1 MFDNTVRV
9 EEGREQIQAERQEMP
24 LSFVNKEYKEDI
36 ESRKKDDDDNVISFW
51 EPSDAEQSELLQKT
65 LEGEFIEA
73 MYDYGLGERS
83 TEGKIIT
90 FYGWDILR
98 RVRKET
104 RGRNI
109 GDVSPA
115 LIKIMKDVRAGK
127 ITSKSKIQKPIRNDN
142 PQKPYIVPNKTI
154 QREKRPGDKYFLM
167 KKRGTIRNEAYRKMF
182 KGPGTVYEWLWANLV
197 RSPWIDTKGYPIKE
211 QYFDNGLLVY
221 CSSYRKIGKNCFLHK
236 NKVKKYID
244 AFREAGIIKV
254 EHLTPVGKIRGQS
267 VFILGEWKVVGNGIK
282 EIFYIDGVFPDRKDG
297 QNVPN

>member
-115 LIKIMKDVRAGK
+115 LIKIMKEMRAGK
-127 ITSKSKIQKPIRNDN
+127 IAPKSNIQKPAKNCN
-142 PQKPYIVPNKTI
+142 PQPCIVPNKTI
-154 QREKRPGDKYFLM
+154 QREKRPGDEYFM
-167 KKRGTIRNEAYRKMF
+167 MTKRGIIRNEAYRKMF
-182 KGPGTVYEWLWANLV
+182 KGRGTVYEWIWANLV
-197 RSPWIDTKGYPIKE
+197 RSPWIDTKEYPIKE
-211 QYFDNGLLVY
+211 QYYDKGFLAY
-221 CSSYRKIGKNCFLHK
+221 CSSYRKIGKDCFLHK
-236 NKVKKYID
+236 NKVKEYID
-244 AFREAGIIKV
+244 AFKEAGIIKV
-254 EHLTPVGKIRGQS
+254 EYLVPVGKKRDQS
-267 VFILGEWKVVGNGIK
+267 VFILGEWKEINGEIK
-282 EIFYIDGVFPDRKDG
+282 ETFYRDEIFFPREDG